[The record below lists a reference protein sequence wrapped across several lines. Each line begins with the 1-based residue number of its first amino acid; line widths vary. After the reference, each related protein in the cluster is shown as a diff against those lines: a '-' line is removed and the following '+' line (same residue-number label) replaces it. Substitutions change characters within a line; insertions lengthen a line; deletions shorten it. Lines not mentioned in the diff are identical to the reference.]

1 LKQSGATAFIP
12 RIWSALKSFDD
23 QAAFGLPYERL
34 IAQTAALLLY
44 PHRLDLTLVRLDA
57 YAALDFLLVDG
68 ETPVA
73 ALEVKRRAV
82 RSDTYRTTILPQ
94 SVVDA
99 AKRLT
104 VPTFAAILFTDGLA
118 VFDVLRTPSTA
129 RWLRDRRGRARK
141 HREYDIRERMVR
153 IEALHQRPQGSD

>member
-1 LKQSGATAFIP
+1 M
-12 RIWSALKSFDD
+12 RSFDE
-23 QAAFGLPYERL
+23 QAAFGLPYERV

-57 YAALDFLLVDG
+57 YAPLDFLIVDD
-68 ETPVA
+68 ERPIA
-73 ALEVKRRAV
+73 ALEVKRRSV

-99 AKRLT
+99 ARRLT
-104 VPTFAAILFTDGLA
+104 IPVYAAILFIDGLA

-129 RWLRDRRGRARK
+129 RWLRTRRGALRK
-141 HREYDIRERMVR
+141 HREYDISERLVKV
-153 IEALHQRPQGSD
+153 EEVHQRQRRSA

>member
-1 LKQSGATAFIP
+1 LTQSGAIIP
-12 RIWSALKSFDD
+12 HIWSALKSFDE
-23 QAAFGLPYERL
+23 QAAYGLPYERL

-57 YAALDFLLVDG
+57 YAALDFLLLDG
-68 ETPVA
+68 EQPVA
-73 ALEVKRRAV
+73 ALEVKRRSV

-118 VFDVLRTPSTA
+118 VFDVLRTPSTV
-129 RWLRDRRGRARK
+129 RWLRTRRGALRK
-141 HREYDIRERMVR
+141 HREYDVRERMIR
-153 IEALHQRPQGSD
+153 FEALHQRPRGGA

>member
-1 LKQSGATAFIP
+1 M
-12 RIWSALKSFDD
+12 KSFDE

-44 PHRLDLTLVRLDA
+44 PQRLDLALVRLDA
-57 YAALDFLLVDG
+57 YAPLDYLLLDG
-68 ETPVA
+68 EQPIA
-73 ALEVKRRAV
+73 ALEVKRRSV

-104 VPTFAAILFTDGLA
+104 IPVYAVILFSDGLA
-118 VFDVLRTPSTA
+118 IFDVVRTPSTA
-129 RWLRDRRGRARK
+129 RWLRTRRGRLRK
-141 HREYDIRERMVR
+141 HREYDISERLVKV
-153 IEALHQRPQGSD
+153 EEVHQRQRRSA

>member
-1 LKQSGATAFIP
+1 MNITGAPEETTL
-12 RIWSALKSFDD
+12 RSFEE
-23 QAAFGLPYERL
+23 QAAYGLPYERL

-44 PHRLDLTLVRLDA
+44 PHRPDLTLVRLDV
-57 YAALDFLLVDG
+57 YASLDFLLLDG
-68 ETPVA
+68 ERPVA

-82 RSDTYRTTILPQ
+82 RSDAYRTTIIPQ

-104 VPTFAAILFTDGLA
+104 VPVFAAILFLDGLA
-118 VFDVLRTPSTA
+118 VFDVLRTHSTA
-129 RWLRDRRGRARK
+129 RWLRDRRGTLRK

-153 IEALHQRPQGSD
+153 LEEVHQPSR

>member
-1 LKQSGATAFIP
+1 M
-12 RIWSALKSFDD
+12 KSFDE

-44 PHRLDLTLVRLDA
+44 PHRLDLALVRLDA
-57 YAALDFLLVDG
+57 YAPLDYLLLDG
-68 ETPVA
+68 ERPVA
-73 ALEVKRRAV
+73 ALEVKRRSV

-99 AKRLT
+99 ARRLT
-104 VPTFAAILFTDGLA
+104 IPVYAAILFTDGLA

-129 RWLRDRRGRARK
+129 RWLRTRRGALRK
-141 HREYDIRERMVR
+141 HREYDISERTVR
-153 IEALHQRPQGSD
+153 FEEIHQPPRRSA

>member
-1 LKQSGATAFIP
+1 M
-12 RIWSALKSFDD
+12 RSFDE
-23 QAAFGLPYERL
+23 QAAFGLPYEHI

-44 PHRLDLTLVRLDA
+44 PQRLDLALVRLDA
-57 YAALDFLLVDG
+57 YAPLDFLIVDG
-68 ETPVA
+68 ERPVA
-73 ALEVKRRAV
+73 ALEVKRRSI
-82 RSDTYRTTILPQ
+82 RSDTYRTTIIPQ

-129 RWLRDRRGRARK
+129 RWLRTRRGTLRK

-153 IEALHQRPQGSD
+153 IEEVHQLPRRSA

>member
-1 LKQSGATAFIP
+1 LNSNFFRCVLVGDGM
-12 RIWSALKSFDD
+12 KSFDE
-23 QAAFGLPYERL
+23 QAAYGLPYERL

-44 PHRLDLTLVRLDA
+44 PQRLDLALVRLDA
-57 YAALDFLLVDG
+57 YAALDYLIVDG
-68 ETPVA
+68 ERPVA
-73 ALEVKRRAV
+73 ALEVKRRSV

-104 VPTFAAILFTDGLA
+104 IPTYAAILFLDGLA

-129 RWLRDRRGRARK
+129 RYLRTRRGALRK
-141 HREYDIRERMVR
+141 HREYDVRERTIRLETV
-153 IEALHQRPQGSD
+153 HQRPRDGD

>member
-1 LKQSGATAFIP
+1 M
-12 RIWSALKSFDD
+12 RSFDE

-44 PHRLDLTLVRLDA
+44 PDRPGITLARLDER
-57 YAALDFLLVDG
+57 AALDYLLFDEG
-68 ETPVA
+68 QPVA
-73 ALEVKRRAV
+73 ALEVKRRSV

-104 VPTFAAILFTDGLA
+104 IPVYAVILFSDGLA
-118 VFDVLRTPSTA
+118 IFDVVRTPSTA
-129 RWLRDRRGRARK
+129 RWLRTRRGRLRK
-141 HREYDIRERMVR
+141 HREYDISERLVKV
-153 IEALHQRPQGSD
+153 EEVHQRQRRSA